1 MAYHN
6 VCSTVPDWSREA
18 PRTFWDTGQK
28 LIRAIRRHQAA
39 KNWFARLWWGKVHRF
54 WSVISQADI
63 PLETQIAGGL
73 YLPHPNGIVIHPRA
87 VIGPNCMILQQV
99 TIGVAEGTQAPVIG
113 GHVDIGAGAKIIG
126 AVHIA
131 DHAIIGANA
140 VVTRNVP
147 ANCVARGIP
156 ARIFPRMSHTTAA

>member
-1 MAYHN
+1 MTYHG
-6 VCSTVPDWSREA
+6 VSATVPDWSREV

-28 LIRAIRRHQAA
+28 LTRSIRRYQAS
-39 KNWFARLWWGKVHRF
+39 KNWVTRQWWGKVYRF
-54 WSVISQADI
+54 WSVISQAEI
-63 PLETQIAGGL
+63 PLETQMGGGL
-73 YLPHPNGIVIHPRA
+73 FLPHPNGIVVHPRA

-126 AVHIA
+126 GVQVG

-140 VVTRNVP
+140 VVTLNVP
-147 ANCVARGIP
+147 ANTVARGIP
-156 ARIFPRMSHTTAA
+156 ARIFPRTSHPKAA